1 MSALHRLRALL
12 LSSLAV
18 CAGAA
23 FANDLPGRVGRIAD
37 TDGTVWMRDGDNRDE
52 REWIAARRNRPLTE
66 RDHLATDNDGRAEL
80 HIGSSTLRLGPATEV
95 EFVEL
100 DDERISVAVRRG
112 SVALR
117 VRSDNVADEWLLIA
131 DDGRLRPLR
140 AGHYRL
146 DVEPASSFAQAWSGE
161 ARFEGQDSALVIA
174 AGQRAEFWRENDGRT
189 HYSWAPEGRDDF
201 GAWALGRDRDEM
213 RYAGSRYVSPEM
225 TGAVELDRYGRW
237 DRHPEYGSIWYPQ
250 AVGSGWAPYR
260 DGHWAWVA
268 PWGWTWVD
276 DAPWGFAPFHY
287 GRWVHWHGRW
297 GWAPGAYVAR
307 PVYAPALVAWLGG
320 GNVSVGISIGGPTVG
335 WVPLAPFEVY
345 RPYYAY
351 TPRYWQRI
359 NPGVRYEPRPVRTGP
374 IMYTN
379 QGVPGGVTVVPSNVL
394 RERAPVARAAIAP
407 RAVDPRAL
415 RPVAAPAVVP
425 RVVAEPGG
433 ARPLGPQP
441 GWTRGPVVRQRD
453 DDDRRLRQRG
463 DGDRQARQRDDDD
476 DDSRGRP
483 PAPLVRDLREQ
494 QVREAQAREAAR
506 EQREQARDAAR
517 EQREQARES
526 ARDERGQ
533 ARESA
538 RDERGQG
545 RETWRERPQP
555 QRVERMRAEPRGA
568 EHVRPVMPAQPAAP
582 IAQPT
587 VPVAR
592 PAVPMAQ
599 PPVPVARP
607 EVRDLREQQR
617 RAEPPGQPQRELRRG
632 PRDDD
637 GPRGGPPGRERLRE
651 RQDAR

>member
-1 MSALHRLRALL
+1 MSVLNRLRATLL
-12 LSSLAV
+12 LAAAGL
-18 CAGAA
+18 AGAA

-37 TDGTVWMRDGDNRDE
+37 TEGTVWMRDGDNRED

-80 HIGSSTLRLGPATEV
+80 HIGSSTLRIGPATEV

-100 DDERISVAVRRG
+100 DDERISVAVHRG

-117 VRSDNVADEWLLIA
+117 VRSDDVADELTLLA

-146 DVEPASSFAQAWSGE
+146 DVEPSSSFAHAWSGE
-161 ARFEGQDSALVIA
+161 ARFEGADSSLVIA
-174 AGQRAEFWRENDGRT
+174 AGQRAEFWRESDGRT
-189 HYSWAPEGRDDF
+189 HYSWAEEGRDDF

-237 DRHPEYGSIWYPQ
+237 DRHPEYGSLWYPHS
-250 AVGSGWAPYR
+250 VGAGWAPYR

-287 GRWVHWHGRW
+287 GRWVNWQGRW
-297 GWAPGAYVAR
+297 GWAPGGYVAR
-307 PVYAPALVAWLGG
+307 PAYAPALVAWLGG

-351 TPRYWQRI
+351 SPRYWQRI

-374 IMYTN
+374 VMYTN

-394 RERAPVARAAIAP
+394 RERAPVARAVIAP
-407 RAVDPRAL
+407 RALDPRSL
-415 RPVAAPAVVP
+415 RPVTAPAAAP

-433 ARPLGPQP
+433 ARPVGPQP
-441 GWTRGPVVRQRD
+441 GWSRGPVVRQRD
-453 DDDRRLRQRG
+453 DDR
-463 DGDRQARQRDDDD
+463 
-476 DDSRGRP
+476 RGRP
-483 PAPLVRDLREQ
+483 QAPMVRDLREQ
-494 QVREAQAREAAR
+494 AREAPPPR
-506 EQREQARDAAR
+506 EGVRERRDLVRDA
-517 EQREQARES
+517 REQARENS
-526 ARDERGQ
+526 
-533 ARESA
+533 
-538 RDERGQG
+538 
-545 RETWRERPQP
+545 RERPQP
-555 QRVERMRAEPRGA
+555 QRIEVERAEPRRA
-568 EHVRPVMPAQPAAP
+568 ESVRPVMPALPAA
-582 IAQPT
+582 QQT

-592 PAVPMAQ
+592 PQVPVAR
-599 PPVPVARP
+599 PEVPVARP

-617 RAEPPGQPQRELRRG
+617 REPPGQQRELRRG

-637 GPRGGPPGRERLRE
+637 GPRNGPPGRERQRE
-651 RQDAR
+651 RQEAR

>member
-1 MSALHRLRALL
+1 MSILNRLRAAL
-12 LSSLAV
+12 LSLAAV
-18 CAGAA
+18 GLTGAA

-37 TDGTVWMRDGDNRDE
+37 TEGTVWMRDGDNRDD
-52 REWIAARRNRPLTE
+52 REWVAARRNRPLTE

-80 HIGSSTLRLGPATEV
+80 HIGSSTLRVGPATEV

-100 DDERISVAVRRG
+100 DDERISIAVHRG

-117 VRSDNVADEWLLIA
+117 VRSDDVADELMLVA

-146 DVEPASSFAQAWSGE
+146 DVEPASSFAHAWSGE
-161 ARFEGQDSALVIA
+161 ARFEGHDSALVIA
-174 AGQRAEFWRENDGRT
+174 AGQRAEFWRESDGRT
-189 HYSWAPEGRDDF
+189 HYSWAREDSDDF

-237 DRHPEYGSIWYPQ
+237 DRHPEYGNLWYPHS
-250 AVGSGWAPYR
+250 VGAGWAPYR
-260 DGHWAWVA
+260 DGHWAWVS

-287 GRWVHWHGRW
+287 GRWVNWQGRW
-297 GWAPGAYVAR
+297 GWAPGGYVAR
-307 PVYAPALVAWLGG
+307 PAYAPALVAWLGG

-394 RERAPVARAAIAP
+394 RERAPVARAVIAP
-407 RAVDPRAL
+407 RALDPRAL
-415 RPVAAPAVVP
+415 RPVAAPAAVP

-433 ARPLGPQP
+433 ARPAGPSA
-441 GWTRGPVVRQRD
+441 GWTRGPAVRQRD
-453 DDDRRLRQRG
+453 DDDRR
-463 DGDRQARQRDDDD
+463 
-476 DDSRGRP
+476 GRP
-483 PAPLVRDLREQ
+483 QAPVVRDLREQ
-494 QVREAQAREAAR
+494 QARDVQAREAAR
-506 EQREQARDAAR
+506 EQREQAR
-517 EQREQARES
+517 
-526 ARDERGQ
+526 
-533 ARESA
+533 
-538 RDERGQG
+538 
-545 RETWRERPQP
+545 ETMRERPQP
-555 QRVERMRAEPRGA
+555 QRVERARAEPRGA
-568 EHVRPVMPAQPAAP
+568 DSVRPVMPSVPM
-582 IAQPT
+582 AQPT

-592 PAVPMAQ
+592 PT
-599 PPVPVARP
+599 VPVARP
-607 EVRDLREQQR
+607 TVPAAQPQAPAVRPQVRDPRE
-617 RAEPPGQPQRELRRG
+617 APGQAQREVRRG
-632 PRDDD
+632 PRDD
-637 GPRGGPPGRERLRE
+637 GGGPPGRQRQ